1 MCIFY
6 TFNIFLLG
14 RLCFPSFY
22 KQNAC
27 QTNISLF
34 HTFNTPNSMK
44 DVSGS
49 TEENSK
55 KPGEN
60 SKRLAVFA
68 SRHKK
73 RDTAVSQPL
82 TLNLIL

>member
-1 MCIFY
+1 
-6 TFNIFLLG
+6 
-14 RLCFPSFY
+14 
-22 KQNAC
+22 
-27 QTNISLF
+27 
-34 HTFNTPNSMK
+34 MK

-55 KPGEN
+55 KPAEN

-73 RDTAVSQPL
+73 GIPL
-82 TLNLIL
+82 YPNL